1 MITHKRD
8 GSGQCTNA
16 VQKIDKLIKIN
27 TKLQQQTESMQSQSQ
42 STQRESMQWVF
53 CTFWCC
59 FALSLSLIYRPNCVI
74 IVQIFSPSGAPYNKT
89 YPHNT
94 TKQCNNNNIK
104 ITANDHFL
112 HVATKEVSTDL
123 NHLGMVKWCY
133 TACRPQS
140 QPKEHSP

>member
-94 TKQCNNNNIK
+94 FKLF
-104 ITANDHFL
+104 AL
-112 HVATKEVSTDL
+112 ATLRRIFEVSVTPL
-123 NHLGMVKWCY
+123 LG
-133 TACRPQS
+133 
-140 QPKEHSP
+140 SPSIISI